1 MEVVIE
7 ENKMHTGEFYCSND
21 EFILEIQKQ
30 CLEKTL

>member
-7 ENKMHTGEFYCSND
+7 ENKMHTGELYCSHD
-21 EFILEIQKQ
+21 RFILEIQKQ